1 MDLAFDY
8 TNQSPLQTED
18 SYPYTGQDGQCQA
31 DGSGKIGASSHS
43 DIPPNDPDQLRAA
56 VSRSP
61 VSIAIEADQGSFQG
75 YSGGILNSAD
85 CGTQLDHGVL
95 ILVSE
100 PKVTKPTGSSRTL
113 GVPVGENLATSE
125 SLMLLEKV
133 SAVSTWPPSN
143 QLSEDEHDLL

>member
-95 ILVSE
+95 IVGFGTEGDQAYWIVKNSWGAGWGE
-100 PKVTKPTGSSRTL
+100 SGYIRIADVAGEGICGINMAPVQPT
-113 GVPVGENLATSE
+113 V
-125 SLMLLEKV
+125 
-133 SAVSTWPPSN
+133 
-143 QLSEDEHDLL
+143 

>member
-95 ILVSE
+95 IVGFGTEGDQAYWIVKNSWGAGWGE
-100 PKVTKPTGSSRTL
+100 SGYIRIADVAGE
-113 GVPVGENLATSE
+113 GICGINMAPVQP
-125 SLMLLEKV
+125 V
-133 SAVSTWPPSN
+133 V
-143 QLSEDEHDLL
+143 